1 MNTTKIVLASL
12 LASVGLQA
20 VADQPPAMPGT
31 PGPSRV
37 AEPAAFTAVQQ
48 RLNRLAA
55 QAAACPADYH
65 RFKSQA
71 WLNLARDKWH
81 DNGEA
86 AAVDDSLVQATALL
100 DRLEQGGSPPWD
112 TPALR
117 AAPQVRAD
125 LWQQAE
131 AMRRS
136 NRLCA
141 STDVQ
146 RLAAFCEVQLAWSGY
161 EATRGGWKHMAPY
174 IRIAEDLCA
183 EAQRV
188 PPAPEPPPPIAA
200 LVPSNPV
207 PPNPVPQQRVL
218 SAQAL
223 FRHDKSALADV
234 LPAGLQAV
242 NALAVQLRTVV
253 GLRQVVVTGHA
264 DSTGAPGYNQR
275 LALARADTV
284 RNLLVMRAVDAS
296 KVEVRSLGATQP
308 VVTDCQPGRG
318 AAAWKAYTACLQPN
332 RRVEIG
338 WLQAP

>member
-1 MNTTKIVLASL
+1 MNTTKLVLASL
-12 LASVGLQA
+12 LAWVGLQA
-20 VADQPPAMPGT
+20 SAAPPPAMPGT

-55 QAAACPADYH
+55 QPAACPADYH

-81 DNGEA
+81 DNGEPA
-86 AAVDDSLVQATALL
+86 VVDDSLAQATVLL
-100 DRLEQGGSPPWD
+100 DRLEQGGNPPWD

-117 AAPQVRAD
+117 AAPRVRSD

-131 AMRRS
+131 ALRGS
-136 NRLCA
+136 DRLCA

-161 EATRGGWKHMAPY
+161 EATRGGWKHTAPY

-183 EAQRV
+183 EAQLAPLV
-188 PPAPEPPPPIAA
+188 PPPPVPQPPAPQADLKPPLAQK
-200 LVPSNPV
+200 L
-207 PPNPVPQQRVL
+207 VL

-223 FRHDKSALADV
+223 FQHDGSALADM

-242 NALAVQLRTVV
+242 NALAQQLRALD
-253 GLRQVVVTGHA
+253 GWDHLVVTGHA
-264 DSTGAPGYNQR
+264 DRTGTPGYNQR

-284 RNLLVMRAVDAS
+284 RNLLVMRGVEAH
-296 KVEVRSLGATQP
+296 KLEVRSLGDTQP
-308 VVTDCQPGRG
+308 VVTQCQRTAG
-318 AAAWKAYTACLQPN
+318 AAGWRAYTECLQPN
-332 RRVEIG
+332 RRVEIE
-338 WLQAP
+338 WQQAP

>member
-12 LASVGLQA
+12 LAWVGLQA
-20 VADQPPAMPGT
+20 SADQPLAMPGT

-37 AEPAAFTAVQQ
+37 AEPAAFNAVQQ
-48 RLNRLAA
+48 RLNQLA
-55 QAAACPADYH
+55 QRPAACPADYH

-81 DNGEA
+81 DNGEPA
-86 AAVDDSLVQATALL
+86 EVDDSLAQATAWL
-100 DRLEQGGSPPWD
+100 DRLEQGGSPPWH

-131 AMRRS
+131 ALRSS

-161 EATRGGWKHMAPY
+161 EATRGGWKHAAPY

-183 EAQRV
+183 EAQLVR
-188 PPAPEPPPPIAA
+188 PPP
-200 LVPSNPV
+200 VPEV
-207 PPNPVPQQRVL
+207 PTPQADLQPSVPQKRVL

-223 FRHDKSALADV
+223 FRHGKSALADV
-234 LPAGLQAV
+234 CPQAC
-242 NALAVQLRTVV
+242 RP
-253 GLRQVVVTGHA
+253 
-264 DSTGAPGYNQR
+264 STR
-275 LALARADTV
+275 
-284 RNLLVMRAVDAS
+284 
-296 KVEVRSLGATQP
+296 
-308 VVTDCQPGRG
+308 
-318 AAAWKAYTACLQPN
+318 
-332 RRVEIG
+332 
-338 WLQAP
+338 